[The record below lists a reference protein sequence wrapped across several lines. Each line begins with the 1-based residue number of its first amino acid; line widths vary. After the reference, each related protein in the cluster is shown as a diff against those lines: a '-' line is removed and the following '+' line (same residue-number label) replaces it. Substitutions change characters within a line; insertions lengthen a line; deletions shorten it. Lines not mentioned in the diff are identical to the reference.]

1 MFPLC
6 FITDTRNCSSDLLIK
21 TVADAVDAGARL
33 IQYRDKNSTRRAM
46 YENANA
52 LRAITLNGG
61 ATFLVND
68 QIDLALAVGADGVH
82 LGQDDL
88 PAWVARSILGKQAI
102 IGISTHTLSEAIQ
115 AERDGADYIGF
126 GPIFSTDTKTD
137 AKTPVGIPA
146 ITEIAKAVRIPL
158 YAIGGIGLPDL
169 LQIFSA
175 GATGVA
181 AISAFTG
188 DVQPNLRSWLKAI
201 V

>member
-1 MFPLC
+1 
-6 FITDTRNCSSDLLIK
+6 
-21 TVADAVDAGARL
+21 
-33 IQYRDKNSTRRAM
+33 
-46 YENANA
+46 
-52 LRAITLNGG
+52 
-61 ATFLVND
+61 
-68 QIDLALAVGADGVH
+68 
-82 LGQDDL
+82 
-88 PAWVARSILGKQAI
+88 LGKQAI